1 MVCRLRAARE
11 SRDRRGCAV
20 RARRARAVCR
30 RHRSRCAEG
39 LFRQKNT
46 ARSHEAAAEQGCL
59 NAGSGNASRRRHDRQ
74 RYPVNMPFS
83 RRDIDWTLLLV
94 TLAICAVGVLQIYSA
109 TRDTDYTS
117 AWWKQVIYIGGGL
130 IFMWIAMS
138 IDYHAMLHS
147 VPILYG
153 LSVLAL
159 LVTAV

>member
-1 MVCRLRAARE
+1 
-11 SRDRRGCAV
+11 
-20 RARRARAVCR
+20 
-30 RHRSRCAEG
+30 
-39 LFRQKNT
+39 
-46 ARSHEAAAEQGCL
+46 
-59 NAGSGNASRRRHDRQ
+59 
-74 RYPVNMPFS
+74 MPFS

-117 AWWKQVIYIGGGL
+117 AWWKQAIYIGGGL

-159 LVTAV
+159 LVTAVIGQKAYGSTRWIPLPFGIHLQVSEF